1 MCHNSLIVGTD
12 GEVIANRTHDFGSRL
27 WVRIFGLIYTHPQPK
42 SGKTY
47 LIKNK
52 DGQSIPTTFAGEPAS
67 EYLIDKTQQ
76 VRRQNEMKKVCQ
88 SCHSKDLA
96 DKHFAKLDA
105 AILETDRMTQA
116 ATQLVQKAWD
126 AGLADR
132 TNPFDEEIEQKWI
145 KQWLF
150 YANSIRFGTAMIS
163 YDYTTFEKGWWDSTT
178 NLQEMHEWLMK
189 RMK

>member
-1 MCHNSLIVGTD
+1 
-12 GEVIANRTHDFGSRL
+12 
-27 WVRIFGLIYTHPQPK
+27 
-42 SGKTY
+42 
-47 LIKNK
+47 
-52 DGQSIPTTFAGEPAS
+52 
-67 EYLIDKTQQ
+67 
-76 VRRQNEMKKVCQ
+76 
-88 SCHSKDLA
+88 
-96 DKHFAKLDA
+96 
-105 AILETDRMTQA
+105 
-116 ATQLVQKAWD
+116 
-126 AGLADR
+126 